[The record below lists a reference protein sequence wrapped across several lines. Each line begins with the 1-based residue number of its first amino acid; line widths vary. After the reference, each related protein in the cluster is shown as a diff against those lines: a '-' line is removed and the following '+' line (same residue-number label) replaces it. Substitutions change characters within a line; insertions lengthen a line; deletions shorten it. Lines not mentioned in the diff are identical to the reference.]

1 MYDWAEFRHFRYL
14 LAILEKR
21 GLRAAAEELHTSQPN
36 LSVQARQFQDNAG
49 VRLFRKTK
57 RGHIRPTESGDAFIG
72 LARHLLEV
80 RNEVIDAIVA
90 IERGEIA
97 SICSASSSLVD
108 QDLFREL
115 CSMQKKLVPSAGL
128 RPTHGDVPQL
138 IEEIQTGDVDVALV
152 TLPLAH
158 PDIHVEELRRDR
170 LVVCIRKD
178 SPLANKG
185 ALVVGDLKEHLRI
198 FYHPQKHPDAHDR
211 LLELLTSVGIHIREF
226 SRASH
231 PYEMQ
236 ALVRAGFGVALV
248 RDGMALDD
256 QLTTRP
262 VTGIDWTIDT
272 ALIYHKQLHPKSI
285 PILVRQFKKQ
295 FGGEIPKNDSEI
307 ALSAGRTAMKR
318 PNASVSTTEEGPIQ
332 LRLLG

>member
-21 GLRAAAEELHTSQPN
+21 GFRAAAEELHTSQPN
-36 LSVQARQFQDNAG
+36 LTVQARQFQDNAG
-49 VRLFRKTK
+49 VRLFRRSKT
-57 RGHIRPTESGDAFIG
+57 GHIRPTESGAAFIG

-80 RNEVIDAIVA
+80 RDEVIDAIAA

-97 SICSASSSLVD
+97 SICCASSSLVD
-108 QDLFREL
+108 QELFREL
-115 CSMQKKLVPSAGL
+115 CSMQKRLVPSAAI

-138 IEEIQTGDVDVALV
+138 IEEVQAGAVDIALV

-178 SPLANKG
+178 SPFAHQA
-185 ALVVGDLKEHLRI
+185 ALVVGDLHEHLRI

-211 LLELLTSVGIHIREF
+211 LLEWLSSAGVQIREY

-231 PYEMQ
+231 PSEMQ
-236 ALVRAGFGVALV
+236 ALVREGFGMALV
-248 RDGMALDD
+248 REGMALDD
-256 QLTTRP
+256 QLTSRP

-272 ALIYHKQLHPKSI
+272 ALIYHKQRHPKTV
-285 PILVRQFKKQ
+285 PILARQFKKQ
-295 FGGEIPKNDSEI
+295 FGRQRPNNDSEL
-307 ALSAGRTAMKR
+307 ASTAMKSTIRR
-318 PNASVSTTEEGPIQ
+318 PNSSVSSATEEPVQ

>member
-21 GLRAAAEELHTSQPN
+21 GFRAAAEELHTSQPN
-36 LSVQARQFQDNAG
+36 LTVQARQFQDNAG
-49 VRLFRKTK
+49 VRLFR
-57 RGHIRPTESGDAFIG
+57 RSRAGHIRPTASGTAFVG

-80 RNEVIDAIVA
+80 RDEVIDAIAA

-97 SICSASSSLVD
+97 SVCCASSSLVD

-115 CSMQKKLVPSAGL
+115 CSMQKRLVPSATI
-128 RPTHGDVPQL
+128 RPTHGDLPHLV
-138 IEEIQTGDVDVALV
+138 EEIKSGIVDIALV
-152 TLPLAH
+152 TLPLEH

-170 LVVCIRKD
+170 LVACLRKD
-178 SPLANKG
+178 SPFALKS
-185 ALVVGDLKEHLRI
+185 ALVVADLKEHLRI

-211 LLELLTSVGIHIREF
+211 LLEMLSSAGVQLREY

-231 PYEMQ
+231 PSEMQ
-236 ALVRAGFGVALV
+236 ALVREGFGIALV
-248 RDGMALDD
+248 REGTALDD
-256 QLTTRP
+256 LLTTRP
-262 VTGIDWTIDT
+262 VNGIDWTIDT
-272 ALIYHKQLHPKSI
+272 ALIFHKHRHPQTI

-295 FGGEIPKNDSEI
+295 FGQHLRSNDMEHASMVVNGS
-307 ALSAGRTAMKR
+307 LKR
-318 PNASVSTTEEGPIQ
+318 PSGSVSAPNQEPVQ

>member
-36 LSVQARQFQDNAG
+36 LSVQARQFQDNSG

-72 LARHLLEV
+72 LARYVLEV

-90 IERGEIA
+90 IERGEIV
-97 SICSASSSLVD
+97 SICSGSSSLVD
-108 QDLFREL
+108 QELFREL
-115 CSMQKKLVPSAGL
+115 CSMHKRLVPSAGV
-128 RPTHGDVPQL
+128 RPTHGDVHQL
-138 IEEIQTGDVDVALV
+138 IEEVQAGVVDIALV
-152 TLPLAH
+152 TLPLEH

-170 LVVCIRKD
+170 LVVCMRKD
-178 SPLANKG
+178 SPLANKA
-185 ALVVGDLKEHLRI
+185 ALVVGDLEEHLRI

-211 LLELLTSVGIHIREF
+211 LVERLSSVGVHIRDY

-231 PYEMQ
+231 PSEMQ
-236 ALVRAGFGVALV
+236 ALVRDGFGVALI
-248 RDGMALDD
+248 REGMTLDD

-262 VTGIDWTIDT
+262 VVGIDWTIDT
-272 ALIYHKQLHPKSI
+272 ALIYHKQRHPKTI

-295 FGGEIPKNDSEI
+295 FGREISQNDSEI
-307 ALSAGRTAMKR
+307 ALTAGRTAMKR

>member
-1 MYDWAEFRHFRYL
+1 
-14 LAILEKR
+14 
-21 GLRAAAEELHTSQPN
+21 
-36 LSVQARQFQDNAG
+36 
-49 VRLFRKTK
+49 
-57 RGHIRPTESGDAFIG
+57 
-72 LARHLLEV
+72 
-80 RNEVIDAIVA
+80 
-90 IERGEIA
+90 
-97 SICSASSSLVD
+97 
-108 QDLFREL
+108 
-115 CSMQKKLVPSAGL
+115 MQKRLVPSAEL

-138 IEEIQTGDVDVALV
+138 IEEVQTGDVDIALV

-178 SPLANKG
+178 SPLANKA
-185 ALVVGDLKEHLRI
+185 ALVVGDLKDHLRI
-198 FYHPQKHPDAHDR
+198 FYHPQKHPDAHYR
-211 LLELLTSVGIHIREF
+211 LLELLTSVGVNVREF

-248 RDGMALDD
+248 REGMALDD

-262 VTGIDWTIDT
+262 VSGIDWTIDT
-272 ALIYHKQLHPKSI
+272 ALIYRKQLHPKTI

-295 FGGEIPKNDSEI
+295 FAGGTQNNDSEP
-307 ALSAGRTAMKR
+307 ASTEVRNGMKR
-318 PNASVSTTEEGPIQ
+318 PNASVPTNEEGPIQ

>member
-36 LSVQARQFQDNAG
+36 LTVQARQFQDHAG
-49 VRLFRKTK
+49 VRLFRRSRTG
-57 RGHIRPTESGDAFIG
+57 RIHPTESGTAFIA

-80 RNEVIDAIVA
+80 RDEVIDALAA

-97 SICSASSSLVD
+97 SICCASSSLVD
-108 QDLFREL
+108 QELFREL
-115 CSMQKKLVPSAGL
+115 CSMHKRLVPSATI
-128 RPTHGDVPQL
+128 RPTHGDLPQL
-138 IEEIQTGDVDVALV
+138 IEEVKAGAVDIALV

-170 LVVCIRKD
+170 LVVCMRKD
-178 SPLANKG
+178 SPFAQKA

-211 LLELLTSVGIHIREF
+211 LLEWLSSAGLQISGY

-231 PYEMQ
+231 PSEIQ
-236 ALVRAGFGVALV
+236 ALVREGFGVALV
-248 RDGMALDD
+248 REGMAMDD
-256 QLTTRP
+256 QLTSRP
-262 VTGIDWTIDT
+262 LTGIDWTIDT
-272 ALIYHKQLHPKSI
+272 ALIYHKQRHPKTV

-295 FGGEIPKNDSEI
+295 FGKQKSNNDREPVSTTMSSTI
-307 ALSAGRTAMKR
+307 KR
-318 PNASVSTTEEGPIQ
+318 PNTSVSSATQEPVQ